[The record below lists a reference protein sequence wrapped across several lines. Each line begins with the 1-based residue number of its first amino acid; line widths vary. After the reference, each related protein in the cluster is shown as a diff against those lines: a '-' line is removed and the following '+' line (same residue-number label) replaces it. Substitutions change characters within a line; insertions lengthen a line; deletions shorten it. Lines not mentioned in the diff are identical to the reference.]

1 MLTILKKKTFA
12 LYDNLIES
20 IKKLEDPH
28 LEFYL
33 FQRTA
38 KFCRIGH
45 LYRTLPPEQG
55 AFLREGYLKRNQDF
69 LEYLT
74 RGRLSQLSLDQMCL
88 KASLRW
94 SWPTS
99 SRDLSQS
106 GLCCIFDSMPQMDI
120 LDMRSSNIWISNR

>member
-1 MLTILKKKTFA
+1 VVPFSDGAKVLGTPVGNQTYVDDFLKKKTT

-20 IKKLEDPH
+20 IKKLEDPY

-55 AFLREGYLKRNQDF
+55 AFFREGYLKPNQDF

-74 RGRLSQLSLDQMCL
+74 RGR
-88 KASLRW
+88 
-94 SWPTS
+94 
-99 SRDLSQS
+99 
-106 GLCCIFDSMPQMDI
+106 
-120 LDMRSSNIWISNR
+120 